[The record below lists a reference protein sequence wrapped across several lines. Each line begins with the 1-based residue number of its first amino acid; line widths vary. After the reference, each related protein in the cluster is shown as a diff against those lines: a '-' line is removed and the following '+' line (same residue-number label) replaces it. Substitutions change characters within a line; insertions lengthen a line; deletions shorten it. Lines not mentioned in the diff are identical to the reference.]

1 MENYR
6 QIWKGILNIGRRD
19 TLHYLEVQ
27 RIAILNA
34 VLVSAIFLIAG
45 ITVIYTILGFNYN
58 LIPLIAVPVCLVSL
72 WFNHKTQYNLAK
84 GVAFFGFLTVITIW
98 SFYLRRCNNELLF
111 ITLACGTASIL
122 RQRRYVFL
130 AMLTCSLFYFG
141 CITYDKIVPFVPN
154 PTVDYFAIK
163 AILAY
168 TTAGTVFFLTI
179 VFVDMTTYISRKLD
193 KNFEELQAAFESQ
206 KEIEKKLLDSNSEL
220 ADFNKNLDL
229 LAKQANENLYSYQ
242 SAIDDNL
249 QSIVTD
255 GNGIVLKVND
265 LYLQKTGYTKEELL
279 GKSIDI
285 LKSDYHDYAFYENI
299 NSTISSGK
307 VWRGESKIKTK
318 NACDFWISSSILPV
332 LNNEGE
338 VAKYLTISTDIT
350 AKKLAEEK
358 EELAVKNLIQSEK
371 RLSLFLENQTDLVV
385 ITDKLG
391 NRKYVNKA
399 FCKFFDKDKAHFI
412 GTNYRTYDPND
423 IDYVYLQLFD
433 SISYEN
439 PKTST
444 VIVRQNALGEKRW
457 IQWNEIAFFDADKNV
472 IEILSIGH
480 DITEMKENENQNANY
495 ITQFEELAFQN
506 SHHFRRPL
514 SNIIGVI
521 NLIDEESTI
530 GEVKELISIVKEEI
544 SELDVASHELSDFI
558 NANSNTIATVLNNQN
573 PFELDFTNDKVKHLK
588 WKFKVR
594 NFLDAKGSLNLNQ
607 AILPVDCETGKWFNT
622 VGKQKYASFLSFDK
636 FEKEHEKL
644 HHLVK
649 EIITLKEENK
659 TQKAEE
665 KYLELVKSIDKII
678 LILDEAE
685 NSINTKKVLH

>member
-27 RIAILNA
+27 RNAILNA
-34 VLVSAIFLIAG
+34 VLVSAVFLIAA
-45 ITVIYTILGFNYN
+45 ITLIYTVLGFDYN
-58 LIPLIAVPVCLVSL
+58 LIPLIALPICFLSL
-72 WFNHKTQYNLAK
+72 WLNYETKYILAK
-84 GVAFFGFLTVITIW
+84 QVAFFGFLTVIAVW
-98 SFYLRRCNNELLF
+98 SFCLRRCYNELLF
-111 ITLACGTASIL
+111 ITLACGSASIFS
-122 RQRRYVFL
+122 QRKSIFL
-130 AMLTCSLFYFG
+130 AMLTCSVFYFV
-141 CITYDKIVPFVPN
+141 CILYDKATPFVPN
-154 PTVDYFAIK
+154 PTVDYFIIK
-163 AILAY
+163 SILAY

-193 KNFEELQAAFESQ
+193 KNFEELQAAFENQ
-206 KEIEKKLLDSNSEL
+206 KEIEKKLLDSNNEL
-220 ADFNKNLDL
+220 AHFNMNLDL
-229 LAKQANENLYSYQ
+229 LAKQANEDLYAYQ
-242 SAIDDNL
+242 AAIDDNL

-255 GNGIVLKVND
+255 GQGIILKVND
-265 LYLQKTGYTKEELL
+265 LYLRKTGYSKEELM

-285 LKSDYHDYAFYENI
+285 LKSDYHNDAFYANI
-299 NSTISSGK
+299 SETISSGT

-318 NACDFWISSSILPV
+318 NGTIFWISSSILPV
-332 LNNEGE
+332 LDNNGKI
-338 VAKYLTISTDIT
+338 AKYLTISTDVT
-350 AKKLAEEK
+350 DKKIAEEK
-358 EELAVKNLIQSEK
+358 EQKAILKLIESEK

-385 ITDKLG
+385 ITDKHG
-391 NRKYVNKA
+391 NRKYVNKS
-399 FCKFFDKDKAHFI
+399 FCKFFDKDKEHFI
-412 GTNYRTYDPND
+412 GTNYRTYDSND
-423 IDYVYLQLFD
+423 LDYAYLELFD

-439 PKTST
+439 PKTTT

-457 IQWNEIAFFDADKNV
+457 IQWNEIAFFDADENV

-530 GEVKELISIVKEEI
+530 VEVKELIAIVKDEI

-558 NANSNTIATVLNNQN
+558 NANSNTIASIVNNQN
-573 PFELDFTNDKVKHLK
+573 SFELDFTNDKVKHLK

-594 NFLDAKGSLNLNQ
+594 NFLDGKGSLNLSQ

-622 VGKQKYASFLSFDK
+622 IGKEKYAAFLSFDK
-636 FEKEHEKL
+636 FEKEHENL
-644 HHLVK
+644 HHLVT
-649 EIITLKEENK
+649 EIIGLKEENK

-665 KYLELVKSIDKII
+665 KYMELVQSIDKII